1 MAEIRTVIA
10 VTGEDDRYERVRR
23 AAIDRALAEQATLIL
38 YDIDSPISPL
48 EDATPSGW
56 SAEGT
61 KDDAA
66 DRLAPEELEASGHQA
81 IARQVAD
88 ARGQGLDAWGWLPSG
103 KGRDQLIEYAAKL
116 PGARILVPDGDDE
129 LDLSELPEAEAVP
142 APAR

>member
-10 VTGEDDRYERVRR
+10 VTGEDDRFDPVRR
-23 AAIDRALAEQATLIL
+23 AAIDRALAERATLIL

-61 KDDAA
+61 KEDAA

-88 ARGQGLDAWGWLPSG
+88 ARGKGLDAWGWLPSG
-103 KGRDQLIEYAAKL
+103 KGRDPLIEYASKL
-116 PGARILVPDGDDE
+116 PGARILGPEGDDD
-129 LDLSELPEAEAVP
+129 LDVSELPEAEAVP
-142 APAR
+142 VATR